1 MSGHAPDL
9 RRLFA
14 MLDGRLA
21 PPEQL
26 ALRTHL
32 ATCKPCTDKLA
43 ELERTRAAL
52 RELGARMPLP
62 PEEEPNAEA
71 KLMQAIEKRGA
82 PGPRVAWWWLP
93 ATAAATLLLALLVL
107 PTLRSAPSGEAPPAG
122 AAGAP
127 REAVEGHGIA
137 TVLALRGRVEEGPS
151 PAELHPGHAGEELAP
166 SVFLRTGP
174 DGEVRLALA
183 AGGEVTLGASSSMVL
198 PEEIDGIV
206 RLEAGTVDVVVTP
219 RAESRPPFGVETPL
233 ARIEAIGTRFR
244 VVHEATFTSVEVTEG
259 KVRFVSLRSD
269 EEQLVLAG
277 SGARADGE
285 GRLAA
290 GPGAATTQVAVAPPP
305 EAEAPGAPEAGAGPG
320 GDGSVDDPIDEQ
332 IATEAPMQVR
342 RANGTIDQGK
352 VRARVSRQRGA
363 LQACYSDYVMR
374 ISPQAVEARVR
385 FVVLENGSVG
395 EIEPNLSVDDAPLR
409 QCIERVFRAIEFPR
423 PRGGPARVF
432 YPIRFSL

>member
-21 PPEQL
+21 PSEQL

-62 PEEEPNAEA
+62 PVEDPNAEA

-107 PTLRSAPSGEAPPAG
+107 PALRSAPAGEAPADG
-122 AAGAP
+122 AAAP
-127 REAVEGHGIA
+127 RGAGEARGIA
-137 TVLALRGRVEEGPS
+137 TVLTLRGRVEEGPS
-151 PAELHPGHAGEELAP
+151 PEELHPGRAGEELPP
-166 SVFLRTGP
+166 SLVVRTGP

-183 AGGEVTLGASSSMVL
+183 AGGEVTLGPSSSLVL
-198 PEEIDGIV
+198 PDEADGLV
-206 RLEAGTVDVVVTP
+206 RLDAGTLDVVVRP
-219 RAESRPPFGVETPL
+219 RAEDRPPFGVETPL
-233 ARIEAIGTRFR
+233 ARVEAIGTRFR
-244 VVHEATFTSVEVTEG
+244 VVHEAAFTSVEVTEG

-269 EEQLVLAG
+269 EERLVLAG

-290 GPGAATTQVAVAPPP
+290 GAGAAATQVAIAPPP
-305 EAEAPGAPEAGAGPG
+305 AEAPETPAPGATTGGDDSPG
-320 GDGSVDDPIDEQ
+320 GA
-332 IATEAPMQVR
+332 IATEAPVQVR

-352 VRARVSRQRGA
+352 VRSRVSRQRGA

-374 ISPQAVEARVR
+374 MSPQAVEARVR
-385 FVVLENGSVG
+385 FVVLENGKVG

-409 QCIERVFRAIEFPR
+409 ECIERVFRAIEFPR

-432 YPIRFSL
+432 YPVRFSL

>member
-14 MLDGRLA
+14 LLDGRLA
-21 PPEQL
+21 PSEQV
-26 ALRTHL
+26 AVRTHL
-32 ATCKPCTDKLA
+32 ATCRPCAEKLA
-43 ELERTRAAL
+43 EIERTRAAL

-62 PEEEPNAEA
+62 PAQEPDAEA
-71 KLMQAIEKRGA
+71 RLMQAIEKRGA
-82 PGPRVAWWWLP
+82 SGPRVAWWWLP

-107 PTLRSAPSGEAPPAG
+107 PTLRSAPAGQAPPDG
-122 AAGAP
+122 AAAP
-127 REAVEGHGIA
+127 RGAGEIRSVA

-151 PAELHPGHAGEELAP
+151 PAELHPGRAGEDLAP
-166 SVFLRTGP
+166 SLVVRTGP

-183 AGGEVTLGASSSMVL
+183 AGGEVTLGPSSSMTL
-198 PEEIDGIV
+198 PNEVDGIV
-206 RLEAGTVDVVVTP
+206 RLEAGTLDVAVQP
-219 RAESRPPFGVETPL
+219 RPEDRPPFGVETPL
-233 ARIEAIGTRFR
+233 ARVEAIGTRFR
-244 VVHEATFTSVEVTEG
+244 VVHEAAFTSVEVTEG

-269 EEQLVLAG
+269 EEQLVRAG
-277 SGARADGE
+277 SEARADAE

-290 GPGAATTQVAVAPPP
+290 GPAAATVPVAVAPPP
-305 EAEAPGAPEAGAGPG
+305 AEAPPTPQTGAAG
-320 GDGSVDDPIDEQ
+320 GDESPGEE
-332 IATEAPMQVR
+332 IATQGPVQVR

-374 ISPQAVEARVR
+374 MSPQAVEARVR
-385 FVVLENGSVG
+385 FVVLENGTVG

-409 QCIERVFRAIEFPR
+409 ECIERVFRAISFPR

-432 YPIRFSL
+432 YPVRFSL

>member
-14 MLDGRLA
+14 LLDGRLA

-32 ATCKPCTDKLA
+32 AACRTCADKLA
-43 ELERTRAAL
+43 EIERTRAAL
-52 RELGARMPLP
+52 REMGARMPVP
-62 PEEEPNAEA
+62 PAQDPNAEA

-82 PGPRVAWWWLP
+82 PGLRVAWWWLP

-107 PTLRSAPSGEAPPAG
+107 PTLRSAPSGEAPGPAAVGPG
-122 AAGAP
+122 AAAES
-127 REAVEGHGIA
+127 RGIA

-151 PAELHPGHAGEELAP
+151 PEDLHPGHAGEELAA
-166 SVFLRTGP
+166 SVIVHTGP

-183 AGGEVTLGASSSMVL
+183 AGGELTLGPSSSMVL
-198 PEEIDGIV
+198 PSQTDGIV
-206 RLEAGTVDVVVTP
+206 RLEGGTIDVSVTP
-219 RAESRPPFGVETPL
+219 RPENRPPFGVETPL
-233 ARIEAIGTRFR
+233 ARVEAIGTKFR
-244 VVHEATFTSVEVTEG
+244 VVHEAAFTSVEVAEG

-277 SGARADGE
+277 SAARADGE

-290 GPGAATTQVAVAPPP
+290 GAGAGPTQVAVAPPP
-305 EAEAPGAPEAGAGPG
+305 PEAPEAPEAGTAPG
-320 GDGSVDDPIDEQ
+320 VDDSLASE
-332 IATEAPMQVR
+332 IATETPVQVR

-374 ISPQAVEARVR
+374 MSPQAVEARVR

-395 EIEPNLSVDDAPLR
+395 EIEPNLSVDDQPLR
-409 QCIERVFRAIEFPR
+409 ECIERVFRAIEFPR
-423 PRGGPARVF
+423 PQGGPARVF
-432 YPIRFSL
+432 YPVRFSL